1 MTVDRYVGEMDA
13 EQLWETTM
21 DPSTR
26 VLKQITIEDII
37 EAGNAVADLMGKEV
51 APRKEILTKKG
62 NTVELNI

>member
-1 MTVDRYVGEMDA
+1 
-13 EQLWETTM
+13 M

-37 EAGNAVADLMGKEV
+37 EAGNAITDLMGKEV